1 MGRLVFD
8 YCIHRGAKEGIMY
21 KAGMRIRIID
31 MAGEPQYSGKEGEIL
46 RIDSMGQLHGTWGG
60 CAVIPGEDSFV
71 KVDDDGN

>member
-1 MGRLVFD
+1 
-8 YCIHRGAKEGIMY
+8 MY

-60 CAVIPGEDSFV
+60 LAVIPGEDSFV

>member
-46 RIDSMGQLHGTWGG
+46 RIDSIGQLHGTWGG

-71 KVDDDGN
+71 VLKDK

>member
-8 YCIHRGAKEGIMY
+8 YCIHRGAKERIMY

-46 RIDSMGQLHGTWGG
+46 RIDSIGQLHGTWGG

-71 KVDDDGN
+71 VLKDK